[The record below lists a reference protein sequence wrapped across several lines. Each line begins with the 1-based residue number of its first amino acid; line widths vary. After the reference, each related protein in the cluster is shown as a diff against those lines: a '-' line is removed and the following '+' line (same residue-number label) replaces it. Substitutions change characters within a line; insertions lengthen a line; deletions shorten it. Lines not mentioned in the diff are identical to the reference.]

1 MKLIS
6 NRGNING
13 ENPELENTQ
22 RYIQEAIN
30 KGYDVKIDLWIKDGK
45 LHLGT
50 DGPKDPLDIDWLE
63 RNRHK
68 IWIHCKSIEVISK
81 FTELDSRGG
90 NIHFFWHDGNK
101 ISLTNKGYMWC
112 ESGEVVPGGIVYQ
125 PVDGDMIEGFY
136 GICSDNIEK
145 YK

>member
-6 NRGNING
+6 NRGNTKGVNS
-13 ENPELENTQ
+13 ELENTQ
-22 RYIQEAIN
+22 PYIQEAIN
-30 KGYDVKIDLWIKDGK
+30 KGYDVKIDIWVKDGK

-50 DGPKDPLDIDWLE
+50 DEPKTPLDIDWLE
-63 RNRHK
+63 RNHTKLWLQCRN
-68 IWIHCKSIEVISK
+68 IEVISK

-90 NIHFFWHDGNK
+90 NIHFFWHDGNQ
-101 ISLTNKGYMWC
+101 ISLTNRGYMWC

-125 PVDGDMIEGFY
+125 PVESDIIEGFY
-136 GICSDNIEK
+136 GVCSDNIEI